1 MVSPGYQW
9 LWVPPKLSCSSR
21 KPRRSMPWGQE
32 AGLWGVGGTAG
43 SALVVERR
51 TAGPLQVEPWT
62 GVKESPLPRE
72 AMAPQVKDL

>member
-1 MVSPGYQW
+1 
-9 LWVPPKLSCSSR
+9 
-21 KPRRSMPWGQE
+21 MPWGPE

-51 TAGPLQVEPWT
+51 TADPLQVEPCT